1 MGSLAWMAFRALPGL
16 AQLGAVAAVLLGLA
30 TTYGVW
36 HHKIA
41 SKYYQKGWNAHEM
54 AIVREDKR
62 AVDAALAK
70 RGVRDDCINRGLRW
84 STVTGECQGR

>member
-36 HHKIA
+36 HHKV
-41 SKYYQKGWNAHEM
+41 YMKGWNAHEA

-70 RGVRDDCINRGLRW
+70 RGVFNDCRDRGLRW
-84 STVTGECQGR
+84 STVTGKCEGG